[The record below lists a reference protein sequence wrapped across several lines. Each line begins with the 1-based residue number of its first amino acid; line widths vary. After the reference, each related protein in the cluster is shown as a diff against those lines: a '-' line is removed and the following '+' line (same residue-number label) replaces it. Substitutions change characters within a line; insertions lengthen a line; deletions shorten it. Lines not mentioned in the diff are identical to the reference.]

1 LNYFFIQYLF
11 LLKDVPRWSNFHDLE
26 TKKTPPMKWPSPPTQ
41 EAQGEAIEGGN
52 FEELEIFVS
61 NMIS

>member
-1 LNYFFIQYLF
+1 LIHYWF
-11 LLKDVPRWSNFHDLE
+11 LLKDVPRWSNLHDLD

-52 FEELEIFVS
+52 LEELKIFV
-61 NMIS
+61 

>member
-1 LNYFFIQYLF
+1 MFYS
-11 LLKDVPRWSNFHDLE
+11 LLVFVEKMPRWSNLHDLE
-26 TKKTPPMKWPSPPTQ
+26 AKKGPPMKWPSPPTQ

-52 FEELEIFVS
+52 IQNLEIFGS